1 MTSIRCCGK
10 ELETKLSDE
19 KGDGQR
25 LMAKYGDEF
34 YIVIYRYRAVPG
46 GEDAPYSSI
55 WEYALIEA
63 PTSWCGMRGCTDV
76 TCEFLHH
83 YDRPVMVKSIIANVE
98 PPNYQLH
105 RIIPGI
111 RAQLEEEEE
120 RKEEKKRRIEEEEER
135 KEEKKRRIEEVEDR
149 LKRRVRARM
158 EKYDYILE
166 FPYSR
171 TIKGHT
177 FMYDIHPVTKTYSL
191 SVQTC
196 YGNHFVA
203 YGITEPTA
211 IINANNIRCKC
222 RANLCGKFCSFIH
235 TEAKAIT
242 VKRSEFEK
250 FIDDFL
256 NKKYIVK

>member
-1 MTSIRCCGK
+1 MTSVRCCGK

-46 GEDAPYSSI
+46 GEDAPYKSI
-55 WEYALIEA
+55 WEYTLIEA
-63 PTSWCGMRGCTDV
+63 PTSWCKAYECTNI
-76 TCEFLHH
+76 TCEFLHR
-83 YDRPVMVKSIIANVE
+83 YDRSVMVNSIVADVE

-105 RIIPGI
+105 RIIPVM
-111 RAQLEEEEE
+111 RAQRAEN
-120 RKEEKKRRIEEEEER
+120 EEKKED
-135 KEEKKRRIEEVEDR
+135 KKRRIEEVEDR
-149 LKRRVRARM
+149 LKRRVRAKM

-171 TIKGHT
+171 TIKGYT

-191 SVQTC
+191 SVKTC
-196 YGNHFVA
+196 YGNHFIA
-203 YGITEPTA
+203 YGLTEPTA

-256 NKKYIVK
+256 NKKYIVR